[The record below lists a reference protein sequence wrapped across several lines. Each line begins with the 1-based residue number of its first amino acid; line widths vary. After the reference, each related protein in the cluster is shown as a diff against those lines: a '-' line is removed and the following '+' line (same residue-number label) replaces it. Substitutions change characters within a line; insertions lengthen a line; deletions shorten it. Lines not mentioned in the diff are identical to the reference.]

1 MFAIGAF
8 LMLGP
13 LEIGISLG
21 GIAAVLLHEKA
32 RLRGFA
38 TRLGDEDVNTIMRFV
53 LITLVILPILPN
65 ETYGPF
71 DVLNPR
77 EIWLMVVLIVAI
89 GLVGYVLYKGL
100 GERVGTVLAGLL
112 GGTVSSTATTVSY
125 ARQSRDGARSAE
137 TATLVVLLA
146 TAVVFVRVLV
156 EIGVVAPA
164 SFRTALPPLG
174 VLLLTFLALSALA
187 WRRDRSGVPIP
198 PELGNPTELRSAL
211 IFGALYAGVLFA
223 VAGARSWFG
232 PEAIYAI
239 AALSGLTDLDAIT
252 LSTARLTAS
261 GQVQPGTLW
270 RVTVVATLSNLVFK
284 LVIVAALGG
293 APLFRRIAPL
303 YGVGFV
309 LAAALL
315 LFWPTGGS

>member
-1 MFAIGAF
+1 
-8 LMLGP
+8 
-13 LEIGISLG
+13 
-21 GIAAVLLHEKA
+21 
-32 RLRGFA
+32 
-38 TRLGDEDVNTIMRFV
+38 
-53 LITLVILPILPN
+53 
-65 ETYGPF
+65 
-71 DVLNPR
+71 
-77 EIWLMVVLIVAI
+77 
-89 GLVGYVLYKGL
+89 
-100 GERVGTVLAGLL
+100 
-112 GGTVSSTATTVSY
+112 
-125 ARQSRDGARSAE
+125 
-137 TATLVVLLA
+137 
-146 TAVVFVRVLV
+146 
-156 EIGVVAPA
+156 
-164 SFRTALPPLG
+164 
-174 VLLLTFLALSALA
+174 LALSALA